1 MTIQTAAYTALTAV
15 VDGFEV
21 ARLADL
27 PRRMEV
33 SVVPSIGNM
42 AYEFKVGGR
51 NLLWTAFENLADL
64 KQKKTLCGIPILAPW
79 ANRIDQDAYWAN
91 GRRYLL
97 NAGLG
102 NLRRDGN
109 GKPIHGLLSFSSVWK
124 LVELKAD
131 DSGARLTSRVEF
143 TRYPDFMAQFPFAH
157 ALEVTY
163 RLHDG
168 ALEVETVLENLSADP
183 IPLALGYHPYFRIPG
198 VPRDEWNVHL
208 AAREHV
214 VLSKDLIPTGEHHP
228 VTFADPQPL
237 AGTQLDD
244 VFTGLVRGENGRAG
258 FWVEGGGARIEVVY
272 GPLYRVAV
280 VYAPAGR
287 DFICFEPMAAVTNAF
302 NLAHEGKYD
311 ELQSVPPGR
320 RWRESFWIVPSGF

>member
-1 MTIQTAAYTALTAV
+1 MTSQATAYTALTAV
-15 VDGFEV
+15 ADGFEV

-33 SVVPSIGNM
+33 SIVPAIGNI
-42 AYEFKVGGR
+42 AYEFKVGGQ
-51 NLLWTAFENLADL
+51 NLLWTSFESLSEL
-64 KQKKTLCGIPILAPW
+64 KAKRTLCGIPVLAPW
-79 ANRIDQDAYWAN
+79 ANRLDQDAYWAN
-91 GRRYLL
+91 GKRYLL
-97 NAGLG
+97 NPGLG

-109 GKPIHGLLSFSSVWK
+109 GRPIHGLVAFSSTWK

-131 DSGARLTSRVEF
+131 DYGARLTSRVEF

-168 ALEVETVLENLSADP
+168 VLEVETVLENFAADP

-198 VPRDEWNVHL
+198 VPRDEWNVHI

-214 VLSKDLIPTGEHHP
+214 VLSKDLIPTGERRP

-237 AGTQLDD
+237 AGTELDD
-244 VFTGLVRGENGRAG
+244 VFAGLVRGEDNRAE
-258 FWVEGGGARIEVVY
+258 FRVESGGKAIKVIY

-287 DFICFEPMAAVTNAF
+287 DFICFGPMAAVTNAF

-311 ELQSVPPGR
+311 ELQSVPPGG